1 MTKPDSS
8 SPDSVTPVVLVL
20 HKGTLSPA
28 EVTRERG
35 YALTRPLRAILD
47 CAAEGDADRDLL
59 RQALEQGLRRGL
71 ITRSELKRATSM
83 DGLPAWLTKM
93 LER

>member
-1 MTKPDSS
+1 M
-8 SPDSVTPVVLVL
+8 
-20 HKGTLSPA
+20 
-28 EVTRERG
+28 
-35 YALTRPLRAILD
+35 RAILD

-71 ITRSELKRATSM
+71 ITRPELKRAKSM
-83 DGLPAWLTKM
+83 EGLPAWLMKM